1 MGVIYLVRHG
11 QADPK
16 AYGVVGTESTSA
28 SGEVGGLTEAG
39 QVQARLTGALLAG
52 RTAEFTAAVS
62 GDLPRQR
69 DTLAGVTSAFDST
82 PPPAVDP
89 RWNEY
94 EMPALVGEASAAEY
108 ADGRGYQ
115 QRLDASLAHWID
127 QTGHPDATSD
137 GTGETYAHFRAR
149 VDAAGRD
156 AAALA
161 GSGQTVLVVSSAGVI
176 SQWIA
181 DLWGVP
187 PEKWPTVSRAM
198 VNASVTKLIVGR
210 RGVSVVSFNEHAH
223 LDDRDGGV
231 ATFR

>member
-16 AYGVVGTESTSA
+16 AYGIVGAAADSA
-28 SGEVGGLTEAG
+28 SGEIGGLTETG
-39 QVQARLTGALLAG
+39 VVQAALTGALLAG
-52 RTAEFTAAVS
+52 QVTGFTAALS

-69 DTLAGVTSAFDST
+69 DTLAGVLSRFDAA
-82 PPPAVDP
+82 PDPVIDP

-94 EMPALVGEASAAEY
+94 ELPAILGEASADEF

-115 QRLDASLAHWID
+115 QRIDTALAQWIAGADDA
-127 QTGHPDATSD
+127 PATD
-137 GTGETYAHFRAR
+137 GESYADFRSR
-149 VDAAGRD
+149 VSAATAD
-156 AAALA
+156 TADLA

-181 DLWGVP
+181 DIWGVP
-187 PEKWPTVSRAM
+187 PQQWPAVSRAM